1 MHRRFLI
8 PVLLA
13 SVLAAGCGGKYQ
25 LPTEHPAAR
34 PVASDKSYAM
44 LQTWKGM
51 DYIQNILLTQGKYS
65 QLFLLFN
72 TTYPASYPNV
82 LTGPD
87 VPRGYVRL
95 YPFANPVPVDESYFP
110 RPKTLFNPVAL
121 CSATGRL
128 FVLDQ
133 GDTCM
138 AKYDAVRATCEADP
152 TPVTPTTLPRPSI
165 IWDYRSTWRVR
176 EYAYNDP
183 GQKYTGDTTS
193 TFTDTTFVQ
202 VFGVAADGQGRVY
215 VAGVAALLDTSKID
229 NHVRTREFT
238 YRIFRYQR
246 GAKYAGLVPDEL
258 NWDRNMPGAGGRWY
272 RDTTWYVGTGTGT
285 GFVTDPRGIAWSPA
299 GLPSLLVADRGN
311 KQAKT
316 ISPNAVSTGYVV
328 FDGSEPHSPAPF
340 TSPEAVA
347 ADLQGFLYV
356 VDRNPITPRVVRYDP
371 YGQFVQVVNLE
382 PNSDS
387 QQLLNPVTVGVDDS
401 VAYVG
406 DRGRGQVIRY
416 KRRP

>member
-1 MHRRFLI
+1 MSADL
-8 PVLLA
+8 PEKYVLRIEKA
-13 SVLAAGCGGKYQ
+13 I
-25 LPTEHPAAR
+25 
-34 PVASDKSYAM
+34 D
-44 LQTWKGM
+44 
-51 DYIQNILLTQGKYS
+51 I
-65 QLFLLFN
+65 
-72 TTYPASYPNV
+72 
-82 LTGPD
+82 
-87 VPRGYVRL
+87 
-95 YPFANPVPVDESYFP
+95 
-110 RPKTLFNPVAL
+110 
-121 CSATGRL
+121 
-128 FVLDQ
+128 
-133 GDTCM
+133 
-138 AKYDAVRATCEADP
+138 DA
-152 TPVTPTTLPRPSI
+152 PVT
-165 IWDYRSTWRVR
+165 
-176 EYAYNDP
+176 
-183 GQKYTGDTTS
+183 
-193 TFTDTTFVQ
+193 
-202 VFGVAADGQGRVY
+202 AAF
-215 VAGVAALLDTSKID
+215 AALLEQLGPGGDTLEGQPLYLKL
-229 NHVRTREFT
+229 E
-238 YRIFRYQR
+238 
-246 GAKYAGLVPDEL
+246 P
-258 NWDRNMPGAGGRWY
+258 WPGGRWY

-382 PNSDS
+382 PNADS